1 MKMLGVSLM
10 SIAVL
15 SSSLPARAD
24 GRVLVSGERKENNLV
39 SRLLEVT
46 EIAAPR
52 ASFPFV
58 RSGDGWIFISAECRG
73 DGKVSVHLD
82 DAARDDTVL
91 SRSAASD
98 GHAEGVRYVQHGE
111 HRVHVECDGKARV
124 ERLVVKAIPDL
135 IHSGLGFDPAIKA
148 FGHYDMDFFK
158 KDILPNATTLFMP
171 ASFKL
176 PQSVIDDWHRQ
187 GKRFIVEFG
196 IDANAKTAEEHA
208 AYWMNL
214 LEKVPFADGFIIDE
228 FIINRPIASE
238 RRSRRPIPPGP
249 RPRLDAERQKEHDA
263 YPIYEQAIKLLR
275 TDRRLRDKTLYFY
288 FGGSGTTLNQEIIG
302 PTIVHTIR
310 KCRDRLTLE
319 RYIFERSSEKRSRD
333 ALREFVDGIAD
344 WNRKEPGANRD
355 MVIAFGL
362 FSMPPFGLNK
372 LPNVDYHVWMDQQ
385 MHVVA
390 TDPVMAGMGGLEW
403 WTTALADEETVRF
416 VGKLYR
422 HYAIEGKTDLM
433 THDPL
438 FLKHLDNADFEQGTV
453 GWELHAAEAGSI
465 QPKGFPRYG
474 HIQMRFM
481 GQNRPPDP
489 EHIGDTFLWM
499 KRSPK
504 GPNTF
509 SQTIK
514 NLVPGRLYSFEL
526 LSCDHQDL
534 LHPQAKTMEQAN
546 KFIGTVAL
554 DGVDIDPQ
562 RSFREMYPTG
572 PEYRMP
578 TPIWITYHWTILRA
592 KSSTARLTV
601 SDWTSQKAPQG
612 TFGQEQIFNFL
623 ELQPYHE

>member
-1 MKMLGVSLM
+1 MKTIAFLSLT
-10 SIAVL
+10 IAVL
-15 SSSLPARAD
+15 SSAVAD
-24 GRVLVSGERKENNLV
+24 GADGTVVFSGERKENNLV
-39 SRLLEVT
+39 SKLLEVAS
-46 EIAAPR
+46 IAGPR
-52 ASFPFV
+52 TSYSFSRP
-58 RSGDGWIFISAECRG
+58 SDGWIFLSAECQG
-73 DGKVSVHLD
+73 SGTVTVVLD
-82 DAARDDTVL
+82 D
-91 SRSAASD
+91 SATAD
-98 GHAEGVRYVQHGE
+98 AVINHGVADAKPAEGVRYVKQGE
-111 HRVHVECDGKARV
+111 HHVHVVCEGTARV
-124 ERLVVKAIPDL
+124 ERLIVKAIPDL

-148 FGHYDMDFFK
+148 FGHYDMEFFK
-158 KDILPNATTLFMP
+158 KDVLPNATTLFMP
-171 ASFKL
+171 ASLKL
-176 PQSVIDDWHRQ
+176 PPSVVDDWHRQ

-196 IDANAKTAEEHA
+196 IDANAKSAEEHA
-208 AYWMNL
+208 ASWTNL
-214 LEKVPFADGFIIDE
+214 LEKAPFADGFIIDE

-238 RRSRRPIPPGP
+238 RRSRRSKP
-249 RPRLDAERQKEHDA
+249 RATPRLDAEEQKEHDQ
-263 YPIYEQAIKLLR
+263 YPIYEKAIKLLR
-275 TDRRLRDKTLYFY
+275 ADRRLQNKTLYFY

-310 KCRDRLTLE
+310 ECHDRLTLE
-319 RYIFERSSEKRSRD
+319 RYIFERSSEQRSRD

-422 HYAIEGKTDLM
+422 HYAIEGKTELF

-438 FLKHLDNADFEQGTV
+438 FLTHLENADFEQGTA
-453 GWELHAAEAGSI
+453 GWEVHAAEAASV
-465 QPKGFPRYG
+465 QPKSFPRYG

-489 EHIGDTFLWM
+489 EHLGDTFLLM

-514 NLVPGRLYSFEL
+514 HLEPGRLYSFEM
-526 LSCDHQDL
+526 LSCDYQDL
-534 LHPQAKTMEQAN
+534 LHPKQKTLEQAN
-546 KFIGTVAL
+546 KFVGTVSL
-554 DGVDIDPQ
+554 DGVEIDAK

-578 TPIWITYHWTILRA
+578 TPIWITYHWTTFRA
-592 KSSTARLTV
+592 KSPTAKLTV
-601 SDWTSQKAPQG
+601 SDWPSKNEPQG
-612 TFGQEQIFNFL
+612 AFGQEQIFNFL
-623 ELQPYHE
+623 EVQPYHE

>member
-1 MKMLGVSLM
+1 MKTIGVCLLSLT
-10 SIAVL
+10 VL
-15 SSSLPARAD
+15 ICPMPARAA
-24 GRVLVSGERKENNLV
+24 GQVLFSGDRKENNLV
-39 SRLLEVT
+39 SKLLEV
-46 EIAAPR
+46 AAIPGPR
-52 ASFPFV
+52 GSFSFV

-73 DGKVSVHLD
+73 NGKVAVNLD
-82 DAARDDTVL
+82 DAAKGDAVISQR
-91 SRSAASD
+91 AAD
-98 GHAEGVRYVQHGE
+98 AEHAEGVRYVKKGTH
-111 HRVHVECDGKARV
+111 HVHVACQGTAQV

-158 KDILPNATTLFMP
+158 KDILQNATTLFVP
-171 ASFKL
+171 AFLKL
-176 PQSVIDDWHRQ
+176 PQSVVDDWHRQ

-196 IDANAKTAEEHA
+196 IDPKCKTAEDHVA
-208 AYWMNL
+208 NWVALMQ
-214 LEKVPFADGFIIDE
+214 KVPFADGFIIDE
-228 FIINRPIASE
+228 FIINRPYASE
-238 RRSRRPIPPGP
+238 RRSRRSTPGSTRGFDP
-249 RPRLDAERQKEHDA
+249 ERQRERDR

-275 TDRRLRDKTLYFY
+275 SDRRVQDKTLYFY

-310 KCRDRLTLE
+310 DCHDRLALE
-319 RYIFERSSEKRSRD
+319 RYIFERSSEQRSRD

-344 WNRKEPGANRD
+344 WNRKEPGVNRD

-422 HYAIEGKTDLM
+422 HYAIEGKTDLL
-433 THDPL
+433 TRDPL
-438 FLKHLDNADFEQGTV
+438 FLTHLDNADFEQGTA
-453 GWELHAAEAGSI
+453 GWDVHPAEERSI
-465 QPKGFPRYG
+465 QPKSFPRYG
-474 HIQMRFM
+474 RIEMRFM

-499 KRSPK
+499 RRSPK

-514 NLVPGRLYSFEL
+514 NLEPGRLYSFEM
-526 LSCDHQDL
+526 LSCDYQDL
-534 LHPQAKTMEQAN
+534 LHPKEKKLEQAN
-546 KFIGTVAL
+546 KFVGTVTL
-554 DGVDIDPQ
+554 DGVDIDPK
-562 RSFREMYPTG
+562 RSFREMYPSS
-572 PEYRMP
+572 PEYR
-578 TPIWITYHWTILRA
+578 TPIPVWITYHWTIFRA
-592 KSSTARLTV
+592 KGPTAKLTV
-601 SDWTSQKAPQG
+601 SDWPSQEEPRG
-612 TFGQEQIFNFL
+612 SFGQEQIFNFL